1 MLQFVCDWCRTVKE
15 PGQHWLLGFAA
26 EEMGV
31 TAARREV
38 QMLSGWD
45 RDRAVLPLAVHFC
58 CTECKDNFVRA
69 LFETREPLESEI
81 VVKRKRSPEVLVER
95 RYQRTTTNTARPKAT
110 VKRHTRVVK
119 KGSRRRAA

>member
-26 EEMGV
+26 EEVGV

-38 QMLSGWD
+38 QMLSAWD
-45 RDRAVLPLAVHFC
+45 RDRSVLPLAVHFC

-69 LFETREPLESEI
+69 LFETREPLQSEI

-95 RYQRTTTNTARPKAT
+95 RYQRTTANTASPKTT
-110 VKRHTRVVK
+110 VRSRVVK
-119 KGSRRRAA
+119 KKSSRRRVA

>member
-95 RYQRTTTNTARPKAT
+95 RYQRTATNTARPKAT
-110 VKRHTRVVK
+110 VKTRTRVVK